1 MASTRKYPCG
11 VRFVG
16 EKGDWIFCG
25 FAGKQT
31 KSDPVGVSADK
42 VAGMPIAASRKGIIE
57 DPASKPLPRPM
68 EHNRE
73 WVEEMRTRGPLAM
86 PLEEAQRTSVAC
98 VLGYMAMK
106 LGRKLKWDAKAERFV
121 DDAEANGMMFRPAR
135 PGFGVEQ
142 YVKELKA

>member
-1 MASTRKYPCG
+1 
-11 VRFVG
+11 
-16 EKGDWIFCG
+16 
-25 FAGKQT
+25 
-31 KSDPVGVSADK
+31 
-42 VAGMPIAASRKGIIE
+42 
-57 DPASKPLPRPM
+57 M

-106 LGRKLKWDAKAERFV
+106 LGRKLTWNAKTECFV
-121 DDAEANGMMFRPAR
+121 DDAEANRMMFRPAR
-135 PGFGVEQ
+135 AGFGVEQ